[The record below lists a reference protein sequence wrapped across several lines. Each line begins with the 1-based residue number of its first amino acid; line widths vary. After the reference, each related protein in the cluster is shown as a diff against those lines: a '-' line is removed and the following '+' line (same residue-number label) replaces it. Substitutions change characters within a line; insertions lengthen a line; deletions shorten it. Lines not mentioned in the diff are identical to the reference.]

1 MDPRQQFPRCLRS
14 LRWIDSQHRLQ
25 QRDQTCRDVSIL
37 QLLEREL
44 LGLFCRNFSE
54 RAPNKWH
61 TARKQIPKGDAEG
74 VDVRTRIEP
83 HFSRLSK
90 LLWTCKSRS
99 ADETGLRLFRTA
111 FRLRRQ
117 NFRDPIINYFNNGS
131 AARIRLQ
138 HDIGWFNVAMHNAAC
153 FGGGQSACT
162 LLNHFKRETERHRAL
177 TPDLGLKRFALDQ
190 FHNVK
195 TFTVLFAV
203 VTDTRDIRM
212 ANLRSRARFAQEAR
226 SRPGVLCDY
235 SVDYFKRDDGIQHC
249 VARAIS
255 YRHCSRAELDRK
267 AVRADFHFKVIVL
280 QRPRCQSSAV
290 RDFFRLLAIA

>member
-1 MDPRQQFPRCLRS
+1 MCIGAEFFVAAVDCRQKFARCLRA

-25 QRDQTCRDVSIL
+25 ERDHTRRHVSIL

-61 TARKQIPKGDAEG
+61 TTGKQIPKGDAEG
-74 VDVRTRIEP
+74 VDVRTRIDP
-83 HFSRLSK
+83 HFSRLRK

-99 ADETGLRLFRTA
+99 ADETGLRLFGTA
-111 FRLRRQ
+111 FCLRRQ

-138 HDIGWFNVAMHNAAC
+138 HDVGRLDVAMDNAAR
-153 FGGGQSACT
+153 FGGGERACT

-177 TPDLGLKRFALDQ
+177 TPTLGLKRFALDQ

-195 TFTVLFAV
+195 TFTLLFAV

-212 ANLRSRARFAQEAR
+212 ANLRGRARFAQEAR
-226 SRPGVLCDY
+226 LDSGHLRDL
-235 SVDYFKRDDGIQHC
+235 SVYNFKSDHGIQNC

-255 YRHCSRAELDRK
+255 YRHCSGAELDRTTI
-267 AVRADFHFKVIVL
+267 RANFYFEVIVL
-280 QRPRCQSSAV
+280 
-290 RDFFRLLAIA
+290 

>member
-1 MDPRQQFPRCLRS
+1 
-14 LRWIDSQHRLQ
+14 RLPL
-25 QRDQTCRDVSIL
+25 TNL
-37 QLLEREL
+37 FQLAPDER
-44 LGLFCRNFSE
+44 
-54 RAPNKWH
+54 H
-61 TARKQIPKGDAEG
+61 TTGKQIPKGDAEG

-83 HFSRLSK
+83 RSCRLSK

-111 FRLRRQ
+111 FRLRPQ
-117 NFRDPIINYFNNGS
+117 NFRHPIINYFNNGS
-131 AARIRLQ
+131 AARIGLQ

-153 FGGGQSACT
+153 FGGGEGACT

-177 TPDLGLKRFALDQ
+177 PPDLGLKRFALDQ
-190 FHNVK
+190 FHNIE

-203 VTDTRDIRM
+203 VTDMRDVRM
-212 ANLRSRARFAQEAR
+212 TNLRGRARFAQETR
-226 SRPGVLCDY
+226 SGPGIFCDC

-255 YRHCSRAELDRK
+255 YRHCSGAELDRK

-280 QRPRCQSSAV
+280 QWPRCQSSSGLG
-290 RDFFRLLAIA
+290 FFRLLAVAQKTKANETTKAFSLRERSSAGWAGSGKCNRLI